1 MKRSTGWLL
10 AALAIG
16 AIVLALGR
24 AYNARQHATPAA
36 TGAAA
41 MIELADSDVA
51 PAKLQEITQGLPF
64 SGTLKAVNSAIVKA
78 RVAGELQALTV
89 REGDTVTAGQVLA
102 RIDAVEYQSRLQ
114 QAQQQADAALA
125 QVDIAQRQFANNKAL
140 VDQGFIS
147 KTALDTSLA
156 NLQGAQA
163 THKAALAAADIARK
177 SLGDTVLRAPIA
189 GQVSQRL
196 AQPGERVPVD
206 ARILEIVDVRKLEL
220 EATLAAIDTAGL
232 QAGQTAKL
240 RVEGAGVPV
249 MARLARINPSA
260 QTGNRSVLIYLS
272 IEQPPGQAMSLRQGL
287 FAEGTLSTGSTRLL
301 AVPVSSVRTDQVL
314 PFVQLVVQ
322 GKVQHQSVV
331 PGLRGMVDT
340 EAMVAVKGLSEG
352 DVVIKGSAGLLRPG
366 STVQFTPAAAASPAP
381 AASAAQSAR

>member
-10 AALAIG
+10 AALATL
-16 AIVLALGR
+16 AVALALGR
-24 AYNARQHATPAA
+24 AYTARQHATPPT

-41 MIELADSDVA
+41 LIELAASDVA
-51 PAKLQEITQGLPF
+51 PAKLQEITQGLPVT
-64 SGTLKAVNSAIVKA
+64 GTLKAVNSAIVKA

-102 RIDAVEYQSRLQ
+102 RIDAGEYQSRLL

-156 NLQGAQA
+156 NLQAAQA
-163 THKAALAAADIARK
+163 THKAALATADIARK
-177 SLGDTVLRAPIA
+177 SLNDTVLKAPIA
-189 GQVSQRL
+189 GQISQRL
-196 AQPGERVPVD
+196 AQPGERVGVD
-206 ARILEIVDVRKLEL
+206 TRILEIVDLRRLEL
-220 EATLAAIDTAGL
+220 EATLAAIDTLGL
-232 QAGQTAKL
+232 QPGQTAKL
-240 RVEGAGVPV
+240 RVEGASGPV

-272 IEQPPGQAMSLRQGL
+272 IEQPQGPTISLRQGL
-287 FAEGTLSTGSTRLL
+287 FAEGTLSTGSSRLL
-301 AVPVSSVRTDQVL
+301 AVPVSSVRTNQVL

-331 PGLRGMVDT
+331 LGQRGMVNS
-340 EAMVAVKGLSEG
+340 EAMVAVEGLSEG
-352 DVVIKGSAGLLRPG
+352 DIVIQASAGLLRPG
-366 STVQFTPAAAASPAP
+366 STVQFTPAGSPAP
-381 AASAAQSAR
+381 AASAAQPAR